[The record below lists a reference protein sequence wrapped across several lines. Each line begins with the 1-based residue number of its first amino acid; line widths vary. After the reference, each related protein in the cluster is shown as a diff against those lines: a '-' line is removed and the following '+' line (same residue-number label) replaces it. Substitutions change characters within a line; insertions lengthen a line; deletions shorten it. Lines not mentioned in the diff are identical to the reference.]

1 MGIEA
6 LTNREKEII
15 KLISEG
21 YNSPKIA
28 KQLDRSVR
36 TIDAHRANIMRKLDV
51 NNAAD
56 MLSICKQENLIA

>member
-28 KQLDRSVR
+28 TLLNRSVR
-36 TIDAHRANIMRKLDV
+36 TIDAHRRNAMAKLGV

-56 MLSICKQENLIA
+56 MLDVCKQEKFIA